1 MHNASMTFGRPH
13 RGANFHL
20 SSLFASAV
28 AGLLT
33 GLHRVDRWLLER
45 GRHEPRTRAEV
56 LEWAHR
62 LERSDPGFA
71 SDLRAAA
78 LRDNE

>member
-1 MHNASMTFGRPH
+1 MTSMTFGRPH
-13 RGANFHL
+13 RGGHRPSAF
-20 SSLFASAV
+20 FAAAV
-28 AGLLT
+28 AGVLGWLR
-33 GLHRVDRWLLER
+33 RVDRWMLER
-45 GRHEPRTRAEV
+45 GHEEPKTRAEV

-78 LRDNE
+78 LRDND